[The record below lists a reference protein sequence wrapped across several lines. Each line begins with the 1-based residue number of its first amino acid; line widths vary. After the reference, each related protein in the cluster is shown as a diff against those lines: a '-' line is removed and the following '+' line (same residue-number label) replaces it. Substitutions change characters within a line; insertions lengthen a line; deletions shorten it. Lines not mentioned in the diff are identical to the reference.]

1 MFHLV
6 MVPFTRTVYLLAVTS
21 VFAFQVFVSGAGNVY
36 RRLAFINPPLT
47 SRDIFLKRTIH
58 LRPVYVGCSAV
69 IRRRTPCMKSYDS
82 SNMNDGE
89 EGGYSDCIT
98 TPMSKLPRM
107 ISYGLRSRSSPATR
121 KALGSA
127 SRSHTTVYVCEQC
140 GAEHVQWLG
149 RCPTCQEW
157 NTIKRLRVP
166 RGKGEDENS
175 IFASQSRSRLAAV
188 ATAVAAVSEKNSS
201 DSITAAKWAN
211 WTPAVDN
218 LGPAVVMRL
227 TDIPMEE
234 SEARLSLPGTELNR
248 VLGGGFVPGGC
259 VMIGGDPGV
268 GKSTL
273 LLQVAGCVTSQ
284 PPRSLL
290 RVSAQHENNRS
301 RLQGGYEQDD
311 SPVSGSGTQ
320 VQYISGEE
328 STSQIA
334 SRARRLGIN
343 TPNLQLL
350 SEIDVNFICEAI
362 VGASPRPA
370 LVVVDSVQT
379 LRAPELGGA
388 PGSITQVRECAA
400 RLVNVAKACGIA
412 LVLVG
417 HVTKAGDI
425 AGPRTVEHM
434 VDTVLFLE
442 GDSMG
447 AYRIL
452 RSVKNRF
459 GSSNEVGVFEMLEH
473 GLEEVVNPSALF
485 VSDVS
490 SFSNKDSGQVGSAPP
505 PLPDG
510 SAVLVTMEGSRPLL
524 CEVQALV
531 TKHSALQLPKRAC
544 DGIPAQRLLLLLAVI
559 QRRLGYTTRTREVYI
574 NVIGGLSISEKA
586 SDLGVAMA
594 IISSFCGIPV
604 ASGVAFIG
612 EIGLSGEVRMV
623 QQINRRISEAQKFG
637 FTRVVVPKAPLK
649 KREDKAADRKSR
661 SLHKGNIEVV
671 EVRTLVEAVNQG
683 LERLPPPPPK
693 TNTRREHYQS
703 RRKPRIGTH
712 FRGENAG
719 GRMQDPLKVR
729 NCTSNCTISLTRGG

>member
-1 MFHLV
+1 MAL
-6 MVPFTRTVYLLAVTS
+6 
-21 VFAFQVFVSGAGNVY
+21 FAFQVFVSGTGNVY
-36 RRLAFINPPLT
+36 RRLIFTNPLT
-47 SRDIFLKRTIH
+47 SREIFMRRLLH
-58 LRPVYVGCSAV
+58 LGPHRVGCTAA
-69 IRRRTPCMKSYDS
+69 IRRIPRMKSY
-82 SNMNDGE
+82 
-89 EGGYSDCIT
+89 EGSDITDDDDSDC
-98 TPMSKLPRM
+98 PLSFSVASMSKLPRM
-107 ISYGLRSRSSPATR
+107 ISYGLKSRSSPATR

-127 SRSHTTVYVCEQC
+127 SKSHTTVYVCEQC

-166 RGKGEDENS
+166 RGKGEHEHS
-175 IFASQSRSRLAAV
+175 IFASKSRSSIAAV
-188 ATAVAAVSEKNSS
+188 IASATAADASEKTT
-201 DSITAAKWAN
+201 DSITATRWTNWA
-211 WTPAVDN
+211 PAADN
-218 LGPAVVMRL
+218 LDPAVVTRL
-227 TDIPMEE
+227 TDIPIEE

-259 VMIGGDPGV
+259 VIIGGDPGV

-273 LLQVAGCVTSQ
+273 LLQVAGSIASH
-284 PPRSLL
+284 PPRGLL
-290 RVSAQHENNRS
+290 RVPEQHENSSARGAHVSSPLRS
-301 RLQGGYEQDD
+301 SYEQDD

-320 VQYISGEE
+320 ILYISGEE

-343 TPNLQLL
+343 TPDLHLL
-350 SEIDVNFICEAI
+350 SEIDVSLICEAM
-362 VGASPRPA
+362 VGTSPRPA

-379 LRAPELGGA
+379 LRAAELGGA
-388 PGSITQVRECAA
+388 PGSITQVRECVA

-447 AYRIL
+447 AYRLL

-459 GSSNEVGVFEMLEH
+459 GSSNEVGVFEMLGH
-473 GLEEVVNPSALF
+473 GLEEVVNPSLLF
-485 VSDVS
+485 VSEVS
-490 SFSNKDSGQVGSAPP
+490 SFSNKDSGQVGSTSS
-505 PLPDG
+505 LPDG
-510 SAVLVTMEGSRPLL
+510 SAVMVTMEGSRPLL

-531 TKHSALQLPKRAC
+531 TQPSALQLPKRAC
-544 DGIPAQRLLLLLAVI
+544 DGIPLQRLLLLLAVI
-559 QRRLGYTTRTREVYI
+559 QRRLGYMTRTREVYV
-574 NVIGGLSISEKA
+574 NVIGGLSIREKA
-586 SDLGVAMA
+586 ADLGVAVA

-623 QQINRRISEAQKFG
+623 QQLDRRISEAQKFG
-637 FTRVVVPKAPLK
+637 FSRVVVPRAPLK
-649 KREDKAADRKSR
+649 KREDRAADRRSR
-661 SLHKGNIEVV
+661 SFHKGVIEVV
-671 EVRTLVEAVNQG
+671 EVRTLEEAVNQG
-683 LERLPPPPPK
+683 LERPPPTPK
-693 TNTRREHYQS
+693 KNDSERRQS
-703 RRKPRIGTH
+703 RNKTRIRTK

-719 GRMQDPLKVR
+719 GHIQDPLKVSYR
-729 NCTSNCTISLTRGG
+729 MSNCTVSNEGNDM